1 MAGPTEAQL
10 KDAARKALA
19 AGDSAAAKRLI
30 EAARKAGAAQPA
42 APSRE
47 EAMAIMRERS
57 QAAGGLAGAEA
68 RAAELDAQ
76 GTAAIR
82 DSMGVGQKIVDNVV
96 GTDDGVQSYGESLG
110 TWLNRAGETATLGVV
125 GDEASAAA
133 YSMLPGRTYEGEL
146 DRFRENENNMS
157 TGGKLS
163 ADIVGALVPALT
175 GVGLASKGA
184 SLLGTMGRGAAIGGA
199 QGATLGFMEGEG
211 GLQNRA
217 DNAMSGG
224 ALGAALG
231 GVVAPAAG
239 ALVDKGS
246 QWLANRRAIAEAI
259 KGAPTTEQLKA
270 TGRAAYKA
278 VDDAGVVVKP
288 EAFAEAAGGITAD
301 MVDSGMRTGVGR
313 TLAPKSADFAD
324 VMFDMATDP
333 NYAKGIPFSEID
345 TLRKVAGAPAS
356 DMANRLESSL
366 GTKAIEGID
375 DFVNRLTP
383 EQIAAGNADELPGL
397 IQTARSAW
405 SKALKSGMIDDA
417 IENSQNYLSGEA
429 SGIRNQFAR
438 ILKSPKL
445 SRGFSELE
453 KAAMRKVINGS
464 MPERMLNLVSGGIGQ
479 LGAVSTGAGVG
490 TMIGGAPGMVAGT
503 LAGAG
508 LAAGARKGAEAIAN
522 RNAEI
527 VRALVASGRAGA
539 MPQISQMPRE
549 IVEALT
555 RRSAEVGRQ

>member
-1 MAGPTEAQL
+1 M
-10 KDAARKALA
+10 ALA
-19 AGDSAAAKRLI
+19 KARRRRKEAEIPREGMSPEMSGGMSTLSAMTRNPAV
-30 EAARKAGAAQPA
+30 QPRQR
-42 APSRE
+42 STWD
-47 EAMAIMRERS
+47 AI
-57 QAAGGLAGAEA
+57 
-68 RAAELDAQ
+68 
-76 GTAAIR
+76 
-82 DSMGVGQKIVDNVV
+82 KDNVV

-146 DRFRENENNMS
+146 DRFRQNEENMS
-157 TGGKLS
+157 TMGRLS
-163 ADIVGALVPALT
+163 ADVVGAVAPAMA
-175 GVGLASKGA
+175 GFGIASKAA
-184 SLLGTMGRGAAIGGA
+184 SIPAAMLRGAAVGGT

-211 GLQNRA
+211 GLENRTS
-217 DNAMSGG
+217 NAMMGG
-224 ALGAALG
+224 GVGAALG
-231 GVVAPAAG
+231 GIVAPAAG
-239 ALVDKGS
+239 ALADKGA

-278 VDDAGVVVKP
+278 VDDAGVMIKP
-288 EAFAEAAGGITAD
+288 EAFADAAGGITAD

-313 TLAPKSADFAD
+313 SLAPKSADFAE
-324 VMFDMATDP
+324 VMVDMATDP

-383 EQIAAGNADELPGL
+383 AQVAAGNADELPGL

-445 SRGFSELE
+445 SRGFSDLE
-453 KAAMRKVINGS
+453 KAAMRKVVKGS
-464 MPERMLNLVSGGIGQ
+464 VPEQILNLFGGGLGQ
-479 LGAVSTGAGVG
+479 MATMGVGAG
-490 TMIGGAPGMVAGT
+490 MGGAPGFLLGT
-503 LAGAG
+503 GI
-508 LAAGARKGAEAIAN
+508 AAGARKGSEALAS

-527 VRALVASGRAGA
+527 VRALVASGKAGA
-539 MPQISQMPRE
+539 LPQISQTPRQA
-549 IVEALT
+549 IEALI
-555 RRSAEVGRQ
+555 RRSGEVGRQ